1 MILRRFEAALG
12 LTLCWLSAAVA
23 ATAGYPIQHAETD
36 LSNLASLQRGARNF
50 VNYCLGC
57 HGLKYMRYSQVA
69 EDLALTEDE
78 LRANLMFTGDR
89 IYDAML
95 TAMPAEQARLWFGNA
110 PPDLSLIAR
119 SRGVD
124 YVYTFLQAFYV
135 DSSRP
140 TGVNNGVLVQTAM
153 PHVLSSLQ
161 GLHKPRYEPDM
172 DEDGQPVQKLVGTE
186 RLTPG
191 ELTAAEY
198 DGFVRDTVAFLEYV
212 SEPEKAKRM
221 ALGVWVMLFLL
232 MFLVFAR
239 FLYKEYWKDVK

>member
-1 MILRRFEAALG
+1 MRLWALAAALA
-12 LTLCWLSAAVA
+12 LAACLPPA
-23 ATAGYPIQHAETD
+23 SIASGAPYPLQHAETD

-78 LRANLMFTGDR
+78 LRENLMFTGER

-95 TAMPAEQARLWFGNA
+95 SAMPAEQAHEWFGNA
-110 PPDLSLIAR
+110 PPDLSLITR

-124 YVYTFLQAFYV
+124 HVYTYLKAFYV
-135 DSSRP
+135 DPTRSS
-140 TGVNNGVLVQTAM
+140 GVNNGMLVGTSM
-153 PHVLSSLQ
+153 PHVLANLQ
-161 GLHKPRYEPDM
+161 GLHKPRYEPGVDA
-172 DEDGQPVQKLVGTE
+172 EGKAVQHLVGTD
-186 RLTPG
+186 RLAPG

-212 SEPEKAKRM
+212 AEPVKAKRM
-221 ALGVWVMLFLL
+221 ALGVWVILFLL
-232 MFLVFAR
+232 MFLAFTR